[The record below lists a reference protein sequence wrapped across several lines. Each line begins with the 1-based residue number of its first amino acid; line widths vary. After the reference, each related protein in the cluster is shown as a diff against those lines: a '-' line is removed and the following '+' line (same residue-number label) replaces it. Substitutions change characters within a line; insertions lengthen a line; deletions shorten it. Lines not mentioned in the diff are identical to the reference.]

1 MSGVSPRRQALVM
14 ELLHATDGPCRIKL
28 CGMFR
33 EQDIV
38 AVNAAEPDF
47 CGFIVDFPESHRSLS
62 STGAARLA
70 HDVRPDVFTVGVS
83 VDAPVARVGDNGS
96 LFDVL
101 QLHGHEDNGYIRHLR
116 LRTRAPII
124 QAIQVLSEKDVER
137 ANRSAADMILLDSG
151 HGTGNGFDWSLIN
164 GMSRP
169 FVLAGGLTPENVA
182 QAVGELHPWGVDMS
196 SGIETARLKDPEK
209 IRAAV
214 AAVRSASNA

>member
-1 MSGVSPRRQALVM
+1 MSGVSPRRQALAM

-38 AVNAAEPDF
+38 AVNAAGPDF

-62 STGAARLA
+62 STGAAGLA
-70 HDVRPDVFTVGVS
+70 RGVKSDIFTVGVS
-83 VDAPVARVGDNGS
+83 VDASVASVSDNGG

-101 QLHGHEDNGYIRHLR
+101 QLHGHEDNDYIRHLR
-116 LRTRAPII
+116 LRTKAPII
-124 QAIQVLSEKDVER
+124 QAIQVRSKKDVER
-137 ANRSAADMILLDSG
+137 ANRSAADMVLLDSG
-151 HGTGNGFDWSLIN
+151 HGTGSGFDWSLLK

-169 FVLAGGLTPENVA
+169 FVLAGGLTPENVV
-182 QAVGELHPWGVDMS
+182 QAIGELHPWGVDMS
-196 SGIETARLKDPEK
+196 SGIETSYLKDPGK

-214 AAVRSASNA
+214 AAVRSTSNV